1 MNKHQAPIVLASLH
15 TPVRHDSGPKHVAGS
30 AEYIDDMIEPAG
42 TMHAYLALS
51 VRPHAEIVSIDWS
64 LLAPDEAKRLR
75 AMGIDE
81 GARVAIAHRGI
92 FTGRDP
98 IAIEIGRMTVALRR
112 AHARAMTVSE
122 L

>member
-1 MNKHQAPIVLASLH
+1 MTLDLLPPQ
-15 TPVRHDSGPKHVAGS
+15 RR
-30 AEYIDDMIEPAG
+30 AE
-42 TMHAYLALS
+42 S
-51 VRPHAEIVSIDWS
+51 VSIDWS